1 MAEPACIAEIRLW
14 GETVGAVVEL
24 DDGRVIFE
32 YDDDFRRT
40 GLEISPVHLPLGKKG
55 PAEFPELSRVPA
67 FEGLPGVL
75 ADSLPDRFGNAVI
88 RKYFTDR
95 GRPDDAMSPV
105 QKLLYIGSRA
115 MGALSFRPAHRIP
128 AKAREEEALEVAALV
143 GAARRVV
150 EGSTEIAVPEIIRLG
165 SSAGGA
171 RAKAVILWNR
181 KKNEVRSAFATARPG
196 DEEWLIKF
204 DGVGELDVPD
214 PQPRFYNR
222 VEYAY
227 SNLAR
232 KAGIDMAETYLLEE
246 RGLGHF
252 MTRRFD
258 RTDRG
263 RLHLH
268 TLGGMEHVDYNRPG
282 LYSCEQ
288 LLRLGLTLQLGY
300 PALTQAFRRVTFNIL
315 AVNQDDHVK
324 NFGFLMDREGR
335 WSLSP
340 AYDLTFA
347 RGGGYTRRHQIS
359 LGGKFDRF
367 TAADLL
373 DLGRKFGI
381 ERDGREIVR
390 EVGEALSGW
399 PAAARKA
406 GVPEDRIAAIGA
418 AHRLDCIPEG

>member
-1 MAEPACIAEIRLW
+1 MAEPACIAEVRLW
-14 GETVGAVVEL
+14 GHTVGAIAEL

-32 YDDDFRRT
+32 YDREFRRS
-40 GLEISPVHLPLGKKG
+40 GLEISPIHLPLNRKG
-55 PAEFPELSRVPA
+55 PMEFPELSRLPA

-75 ADSLPDRFGNAVI
+75 ADALPDRFGNAVI

-115 MGALSFRPAHRIP
+115 MGALEFRPAHRIP
-128 AKAREEEALEVAALV
+128 RNAREEEALEVAALV
-143 GAARRVV
+143 AAARRVV
-150 EGSTEIAVPEIIRLG
+150 EGSTELAVPEIIRLG

-181 KKNEVRSAFATARPG
+181 RRNEVRSAFAKVRPG

-204 DGVGELDVPD
+204 DGVGELDAPD
-214 PQPRFYNR
+214 PEPRPYNR
-222 VEYAY
+222 IEYAY
-227 SNLAR
+227 SALAR
-232 KAGIDMAETYLLEE
+232 QAGIEMAETHLLEE
-246 RGLGHF
+246 RSLGHF

-258 RTDRG
+258 RVDDR

-282 LYSCEQ
+282 LYSAEQ
-288 LLRLGLTLQLGY
+288 YLRLNLTLQLGY
-300 PALTQAFRRVTFNIL
+300 PALEEAFRRVAFNIL

-324 NFGFLMDREGR
+324 NFGFLMDQAGR

-359 LGGKFDRF
+359 LGGKYDRF
-367 TAADLL
+367 SSADLL
-373 DLGRKFGI
+373 ELGGKFGI
-381 ERDGREIVR
+381 EKNGREILQQ
-390 EVGEALSGW
+390 VGAALAGW
-399 PAAARKA
+399 PGAAREA

-418 AHRLDCIPEG
+418 AHRLDCIPE